1 MKKLKTLIVLLTICT
16 TLFNCQSTEKKEV
29 EQTKETQPKPLAPKP
44 TNEAKLNEQFTFDL
58 TMEDKNNPSKKG
70 RDYITKKTVV
80 DNINLDM
87 TFYGNGKGVG
97 FLDNGENKYL
107 TKKMIE
113 NQRFEYKIQNDTL
126 MFKAK
131 DDKQF
136 NPFAVILD
144 EAVNKDYFEI
154 HIIGT
159 RFPVGLYK
167 IGESPKQNN

>member
-1 MKKLKTLIVLLTICT
+1 
-16 TLFNCQSTEKKEV
+16 
-29 EQTKETQPKPLAPKP
+29 
-44 TNEAKLNEQFTFDL
+44 
-58 TMEDKNNPSKKG
+58 
-70 RDYITKKTVV
+70 
-80 DNINLDM
+80 
-87 TFYGNGKGVG
+87 
-97 FLDNGENKYL
+97 
-107 TKKMIE
+107 MIE